1 MSRRFAVRYDL
12 LRDQVKYAEAKSAG
26 PAQVSMDL
34 HRKVKRRFTGDLILP
49 EMLDPVTDRLRPV
62 MLLDG
67 KEYPLGQFV
76 LTGLRLLQRGK
87 ERVFRC
93 EGQDLGY
100 LVLRSRT
107 EKRLFFQKGQRY
119 TDAVQNLLQSCG
131 IRSASV
137 KSSEKVFACDRCDWE
152 VGSSVLDVIDALL
165 EEIGYVSLWFDR
177 NGVAQVHPHR
187 RPTAEQIDHRYGPGR
202 ESSYGLI
209 QTDFSRE
216 NDLFARCNVMTV
228 LCENPDLGLPMI
240 ATAVNDD
247 PDSPLAVR
255 RAGRIM
261 APLVKVKNIPDQ
273 AALQEYA
280 QQLLWEATAAQETTV
295 IETEKNPLHECGDI
309 LALEGKTAPGI
320 YQEIGWTL
328 QLSAEGSMEH
338 RLRRGMIL

>member
-1 MSRRFAVRYDL
+1 MSKRFAVRYDL

-34 HRKVKRRFTGDLILP
+34 HRKVKRMFTGDLILP
-49 EMLDPVTDRLRPV
+49 GSADPMTDRLRPV
-62 MLLDG
+62 LLLDG

-107 EKRLFFQKGQRY
+107 EKRLFFKKGQRY

-137 KSSEKVFACDRCDWE
+137 IGSEKVFACDRCDWE

-187 RPTAEQIDHRYGPGR
+187 HTGKQKRIAHFQQHLPGNTPC
-202 ESSYGLI
+202 I
-209 QTDFSRE
+209 
-216 NDLFARCNVMTV
+216 
-228 LCENPDLGLPMI
+228 
-240 ATAVNDD
+240 
-247 PDSPLAVR
+247 
-255 RAGRIM
+255 
-261 APLVKVKNIPDQ
+261 
-273 AALQEYA
+273 
-280 QQLLWEATAAQETTV
+280 V
-295 IETEKNPLHECGDI
+295 IV
-309 LALEGKTAPGI
+309 
-320 YQEIGWTL
+320 
-328 QLSAEGSMEH
+328 SAEGCDLTQH
-338 RLRRGMIL
+338 RRHTHISVLVTLAKNHFFLTGIARIRQFDLQFFDHTKRLFSTVLLKEYQSQE